1 MFSSELCLH
10 FLEWT
15 RQAEKTAWFSLVPP
29 YLQSLFCRAAN
40 FMSVPRL
47 NPAQFLQQR
56 THESFFPDLATTK
69 DKIREDLFRTARQQ
83 SHVGVGMKFSTQSQN
98 ATSTTAFTITS
109 KLSCAMVFNSTRDIF
124 SVRRCMDML
133 GMRTYDGGLLNRG
146 DLLKLSGDYSRL
158 GTFRFPGAGRVETKH
173 FLSPGALTC
182 QRYSRQ
188 CPQPKAA

>member
-83 SHVGVGMKFSTQSQN
+83 SHVGVGMRFSTQSQN
-98 ATSTTAFTITS
+98 AFLHVNDGFHHHLKAF
-109 KLSCAMVFNSTRDIF
+109 LRNGLQFNSGYF
-124 SVRRCMDML
+124 LCEKVY
-133 GMRTYDGGLLNRG
+133 GH
-146 DLLKLSGDYSRL
+146 
-158 GTFRFPGAGRVETKH
+158 AGNGN
-173 FLSPGALTC
+173 L
-182 QRYSRQ
+182 
-188 CPQPKAA
+188 